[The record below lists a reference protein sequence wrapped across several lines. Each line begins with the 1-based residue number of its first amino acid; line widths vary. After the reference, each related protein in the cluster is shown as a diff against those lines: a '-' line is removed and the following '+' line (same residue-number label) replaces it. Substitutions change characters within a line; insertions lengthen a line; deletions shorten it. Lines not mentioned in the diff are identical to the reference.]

1 MCRFVVYKGP
11 KVLLSSITHD
21 PEHSIVNQSKNG
33 GYHPGCIDKSRER
46 NLQVNGDG
54 FGVAWYSYDA
64 RRIKTATSMAAIKMA
79 GGGGAAAAELL
90 AEKPRSAC
98 VFRSTAPAW
107 ANHNLR
113 ALVRHI
119 DSGLIFAHVRA
130 VHMNNAKS
138 KNDISEDNCHPF
150 THGRYTLMH
159 NGCIAGF
166 GGWKRA
172 MRRILPDSIYDS
184 INGNTDSE
192 HAFAL
197 LLDEIGADGNLE
209 RELTAGEFASAL
221 ERTIN
226 RITAMSIENGVTEA
240 SSLNFAVTDG
250 RHVIATRCRNQ
261 TGETPP
267 SLFYCLGEDCGGCG
281 GNQGSVIISSEPL
294 TRDEGKWALVPSNH
308 MIVVP
313 FEDTR
318 PNFVSS
324 VIIRPLVV
332 DDINPGKVVPIDDE
346 VVEEGREKER
356 PDPRN
361 QR

>member
-1 MCRFVVYKGP
+1 MTACRHVRIARSGK
-11 KVLLSSITHD
+11 LL
-21 PEHSIVNQSKNG
+21 
-33 GYHPGCIDKSRER
+33 
-46 NLQVNGDG
+46 L
-54 FGVAWYSYDA
+54 FGKKAF
-64 RRIKTATSMAAIKMA
+64 T
-79 GGGGAAAAELL
+79 
-90 AEKPRSAC
+90 
-98 VFRSTAPAW
+98 
-107 ANHNLR
+107 LR
-113 ALVRHI
+113 ALT
-119 DSGLIFAHVRA
+119 SQLAGAAH
-130 VHMNNAKS
+130 
-138 KNDISEDNCHPF
+138 
-150 THGRYTLMH
+150 
-159 NGCIAGF
+159 GF
-166 GGWKRA
+166 GLFA
-172 MRRILPDSIYDS
+172 SALFRRLLVKVPEFHLP
-184 INGNTDSE
+184 E

>member
-1 MCRFVVYKGP
+1 
-11 KVLLSSITHD
+11 
-21 PEHSIVNQSKNG
+21 
-33 GYHPGCIDKSRER
+33 
-46 NLQVNGDG
+46 
-54 FGVAWYSYDA
+54 
-64 RRIKTATSMAAIKMA
+64 
-79 GGGGAAAAELL
+79 
-90 AEKPRSAC
+90 
-98 VFRSTAPAW
+98 
-107 ANHNLR
+107 
-113 ALVRHI
+113 
-119 DSGLIFAHVRA
+119 
-130 VHMNNAKS
+130 
-138 KNDISEDNCHPF
+138 
-150 THGRYTLMH
+150 MH

-281 GNQGSVIISSEPL
+281 GRPGSVIISSEPL

-313 FEDTR
+313 FDDDR
-318 PNFVSS
+318 PEHVAS
-324 VIIRPLVV
+324 VIIRPLNI
-332 DDINPGKVVPIDDE
+332 DDISLGKSSQLQLE
-346 VVEEGREKER
+346 EEEGGEQEGKGNQQQQQQVNDEN
-356 PDPRN
+356 RN
-361 QR
+361 GSNKHHFVA